1 MIDNATPWLRRPIA
15 LAAACAAVAALSFT
29 AGCEDDDDAELEI
42 ETLTPVAFQVDA
54 DGMDDD
60 MDDDMEDMDDTEPQV
75 RRGQIGQATTET
87 QGDGITITKTAPEQ
101 IVLGQSITYTINVE
115 NTAGEISNLVVT
127 EELPEGFE
135 FESSEPEP
143 TRRDGNMLTY
153 RVARMPAGEGGQIR
167 ITGTPQE
174 TGDLQACTSYE
185 IDRGVCAAFTVVNPD
200 LRLTKMG
207 PDAASV
213 CTQVEYVYTLE
224 NSGDT
229 EANDVVIYDALPEG
243 MMLADGGD
251 EVNIEV
257 GSLAP
262 GQKVE
267 ERVMVKGS
275 QPEEV
280 GSYAIARSDLVEVKS
295 KTVQTEFTAP
305 DLQVS
310 ARPDRPTEYIN
321 RAARFEVQVRN
332 TGDVPADQVVLA
344 TAVSENGQIAR
355 VYSGQQADGEER
367 MAGGRELADGD
378 ALLGTLQPG
387 ESRSIFVDV
396 RPEDIGTVKFAAVA
410 QAVCRDS
417 GTELARAQATAQ
429 ISVEAVSALQLE
441 VVDSVDPVQVGGQ
454 TVYEI
459 TIINEGQAEDRN
471 LTVSAELPEGAVFA
485 DAQGATDLQGEGGQ
499 TVSFAPV
506 DVLPAGE
513 SVTWYVTIDAESAN
527 NGGQFKVTV
536 NSDNSGEEILEN
548 EPTRLY

>member
-1 MIDNATPWLRRPIA
+1 MTDNAKPWLRRPIA
-15 LAAACAAVAALSFT
+15 LAAACAAAAAFSFA
-29 AGCEDDDDAELEI
+29 AGCEDDDAELEI
-42 ETLTPVAFQVDA
+42 ESLTPVAFQV
-54 DGMDDD
+54 GDD
-60 MDDDMEDMDDTEPQV
+60 MDDMDDMDDGEAQI
-75 RRGQIGQATTET
+75 RRGQVGQATATTE
-87 QGDGITITKTAPEQ
+87 GDGITITKTAPEQ

-115 NTAGEISNLVVT
+115 NDEGEISNLVIT
-127 EELPEGFE
+127 EELPQGFE

-143 TRRDGNMLTY
+143 TRRDGNTLTY
-153 RVARMPAGEGGQIR
+153 RVARMAAGDGGQIR

-174 TGDLQACTSYE
+174 TGDLQACTTYE
-185 IDRGVCAAFTVVNPD
+185 IDRGVCAAFTVVNPE

-275 QPEEV
+275 QPEEI

-310 ARPDRPTEYIN
+310 ARPDRPTEYIG

-344 TAVSENGQIAR
+344 TAVSENGQIDR

-367 MAGGRELADGD
+367 MAGGRELGDGD

-396 RPEDIGTVKFAAVA
+396 RPEDVGTVKFAAVA

-417 GTELARAQATAQ
+417 GTELAQAQATAQ
-429 ISVEAVSALQLE
+429 ITVEAVSALQLE
-441 VVDSVDPVQVGGQ
+441 VVDSVDPVRVGEQ

-459 TIINEGQAEDRN
+459 TLINEGQAEDRN
-471 LTVSAELPEGAVFA
+471 LTVSAELPEGATFA
-485 DAQGATDLQGEGGQ
+485 DAQGSTDLQGEGGQ

-513 SVTWYVTIDAESAN
+513 SVTWYVTINAESAN

>member
-1 MIDNATPWLRRPIA
+1 MTDNAKPWLRRPIA
-15 LAAACAAVAALSFT
+15 LAAACAAAAAFSFA

-42 ETLTPVAFQVDA
+42 ESLTPVAFQVDP
-54 DGMDDD
+54 DMDDD
-60 MDDDMEDMDDTEPQV
+60 MDDMDDGEAQI
-75 RRGQIGQATTET
+75 RRGQVGQATATTE
-87 QGDGITITKTAPEQ
+87 GDGITITKTAPEQ

-115 NTAGEISNLVVT
+115 NDEGEISNLVIT
-127 EELPEGFE
+127 EELPQGFE

-143 TRRDGNMLTY
+143 TRRDGNKLTY
-153 RVARMPAGEGGQIR
+153 RVARMAAGDGGQIR

-174 TGDLQACTSYE
+174 TGDLQACTTYE

-213 CTQVEYVYTLE
+213 CTQVEYVYMLE

-275 QPEEV
+275 QPDDV

-310 ARPDRPTEYIN
+310 ARPDRPTEYIG

-344 TAVSENGQIAR
+344 TAVSENGQIDR

-367 MAGGRELADGD
+367 MAGGRELGDGD

-396 RPEDIGTVKFAAVA
+396 RPEDVGTVKFAAVA

-417 GTELARAQATAQ
+417 GTELAQAQATAQ
-429 ISVEAVSALQLE
+429 ITVEAVSALQLE
-441 VVDSVDPVQVGGQ
+441 VVDSVDPVRVGEQ

-459 TIINEGQAEDRN
+459 TLINEGQAEDRN

-485 DAQGATDLQGEGGQ
+485 DAQGSTDLQGEGGQ

-513 SVTWYVTIDAESAN
+513 SVTWYVTINAESAN